1 MPARQIISLLVV
13 LSALI
18 ALPAGIA
25 IANDYDYDNDNDVYV
40 QGSNSRVT
48 IDQDG
53 GITIRR
59 RSPTNR
65 TIYPSRLPSSRR
77 QIRQSTLERRLRSLR
92 YPRTTQNVCN
102 GRRVVQNS
110 TVRSGS
116 NSGNST
122 YSSTTTTTCQ

>member
-18 ALPAGIA
+18 GLPAGIA
-25 IANDYDYDNDNDVYV
+25 IANDYDDDNDVYV

-59 RSPTNR
+59 SPTYR
-65 TIYPSRLPSSRR
+65 STYPSRLPSSRR
-77 QIRQSTLERRLRSLR
+77 QIRQGSLERRLRSLR
-92 YPRTTQNVCN
+92 YPRTTQNICN

-116 NSGNST
+116 NRGNST

>member
-1 MPARQIISLLVV
+1 MPARQIISLVVV

-18 ALPAGIA
+18 GLPAGIA

-59 RSPTNR
+59 SPTNR
-65 TIYPSRLPSSRR
+65 TTYPSRLPSSRR
-77 QIRQSTLERRLRSLR
+77 QIQQSTLERRLRSLR
-92 YPRTTQNVCN
+92 YPRTTQNICN
-102 GRRVVQNS
+102 GRRVVKNS

-116 NSGNST
+116 NRGNST

>member
-25 IANDYDYDNDNDVYV
+25 IANDNDIDVE
-40 QGSNSRVT
+40 GSNSRVT
-48 IDQDG
+48 IDEDG

-59 RSPTNR
+59 SPTYR
-65 TIYPSRLPSSRR
+65 TTYPSRLPSSRR
-77 QIRQSTLERRLRSLR
+77 QIRQGSLERRLRSLR

-116 NSGNST
+116 NRGNST